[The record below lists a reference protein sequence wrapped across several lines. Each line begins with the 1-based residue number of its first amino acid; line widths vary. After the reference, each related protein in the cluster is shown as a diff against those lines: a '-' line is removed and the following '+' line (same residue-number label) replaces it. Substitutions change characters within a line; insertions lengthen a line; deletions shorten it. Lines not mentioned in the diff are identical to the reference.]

1 MENKLYQ
8 WFRLAIEYPD
18 GSWQY
23 VGLDTFNTLEEA
35 DIERIY
41 LQPDETE
48 KIIILK
54 ETRQIVG

>member
-18 GSWQY
+18 GSWLY
-23 VGLDTFNTLEEA
+23 VGLETFNTLEEA

-41 LQPDETE
+41 L
-48 KIIILK
+48 
-54 ETRQIVG
+54 